1 MTRKV
6 MSGDKETS
14 QEALSDIGQDNHFTN
29 DLTAFM
35 RKCQEVDP
43 YCKWVA
49 RQNLH
54 YRSQLLDTSV
64 NGKTIVP
71 EVTRSTIGK
80 EVPLLCLAGRVI
92 VPEQMALRHELL
104 RLFHD
109 CPSSGHWGEQ
119 RTKEILQRTFYWPG
133 LGQDVK
139 EWVSVCSQCQGEA
152 ICHHKPYGHLE
163 LYAPKVDDYQLFKC
177 ISLDWIPGPPESQ

>member
-1 MTRKV
+1 MTKKV

-14 QEALSDIGQDNHFTN
+14 QEALSDIGQDDHFTE

-35 RKCQEVDP
+35 RKCQKVDP

-54 YRSQLLDTSV
+54 HRSQLSDTSAF
-64 NGKTIVP
+64 GITIVP
-71 EVTRSTIGK
+71 EATRSTLGK

-92 VPEQMALRHELL
+92 VPEQVALRHELL
-104 RLFHD
+104 CLFYD
-109 CPSSGHWGEQ
+109 CPSSGHWGQ
-119 RTKEILQRTFYWPG
+119 KCTKETLQRYIYWTG

-139 EWVSVCSQCQGEA
+139 EWILVCSQCQGKA

-163 LYAPKVDDYQLFKC
+163 LYVPKVDDYQLFKR
-177 ISLDWIPGPPESQ
+177 ISLD